1 MDTSKKERLAR
12 LSELNKRVLGVSSF
26 ETPDAGSE
34 SVVVCRVEA
43 NRDLLLA
50 IREKKGYIC
59 RAVAR
64 RNRNWCGSGVDFIC
78 SYPKVQEVSLSG
90 PYPIISVNP

>member
-12 LSELNKRVLGVSSF
+12 LSELNKWAIGVSSF
-26 ETPDAGSE
+26 EAPKAEPVVGSGSSTARE
-34 SVVVCRVEA
+34 
-43 NRDLLLA
+43 LLMA

-64 RNRNWCGSGVDFIC
+64 RSRNF
-78 SYPKVQEVSLSG
+78 
-90 PYPIISVNP
+90 

>member
-12 LSELNKRVLGVSSF
+12 LSELNKRALGVSSF
-26 ETPDAGSE
+26 EVSEAGL
-34 SVVVCRVEA
+34 VVGCGSSTARE
-43 NRDLLLA
+43 LLMA

-64 RNRNWCGSGVDFIC
+64 RSRNF
-78 SYPKVQEVSLSG
+78 
-90 PYPIISVNP
+90 

>member
-12 LSELNKRVLGVSSF
+12 LSELNKRALGVSSF
-26 ETPDAGSE
+26 KAPEAEPVVGCGSSTAGE
-34 SVVVCRVEA
+34 
-43 NRDLLLA
+43 LLMA

-64 RNRNWCGSGVDFIC
+64 RSRNF
-78 SYPKVQEVSLSG
+78 
-90 PYPIISVNP
+90 